1 MKELQV
7 NKSSAP
13 KKDKRYTS
21 GGGHKWL
28 IIGSV
33 SIVVLWLVFA
43 MAINSILMDRFIGRS
58 LEVIPDTTQAN
69 QMFEQGGKYQKYN
82 LYGDGSQGQAGST
95 ATAGGTY
102 GAGTG
107 GYGTGTQ
114 QPQQQTQAAAAPA
127 GFKPGKVEG
136 TFYSSP
142 LSGLSFKAPAG
153 WQMQGYSPK
162 NTKNGTIT
170 DMIASDGKSAVSVMY
185 APMKSTG
192 CTTPKELERALEKN
206 FEGKNITDRRITKNI
221 GGSTYHGFVFM
232 DSSNGQNLYT
242 EMLISEANGYAVQV
256 AIASPDK
263 DQLAIALGC
272 FS

>member
-7 NKSSAP
+7 NKGGTP
-13 KKDKRYTS
+13 KKDKRFTS
-21 GGGHKWL
+21 SGSHKWL

-33 SIVVLWLVFA
+33 SIVVIWLVFA

-58 LEVIPDTTQAN
+58 LEVIPDTSQAN
-69 QMFEQGGKYQKYN
+69 QMFQQGGKYQKYD
-82 LYGDGSQGQAGST
+82 LYGNGGQGQVA
-95 ATAGGTY
+95 GTY
-102 GAGTG
+102 GAGVQQ
-107 GYGTGTQ
+107 Q
-114 QPQQQTQAAAAPA
+114 QPAASSSVPA

-136 TFYSSP
+136 NFYSSP

-170 DMIASDGKSAVSVMY
+170 DMVASDGKSAVSVMY

-192 CTTPKELERALEKN
+192 CSTPKELERALEKN
-206 FEGKNITDRRITKNI
+206 FESKNITDRRITKNI
-221 GGSTYHGFVFM
+221 GGSTYYGFVFM

-263 DQLAIALGC
+263 DQLAVALGC